1 MSVMKKEE
9 ILNEHIWV
17 MPLHAIFRVLDKLL
31 RVLDK
36 LLHVLSRLLGVI
48 MNLMH
53 VLLLFLV
60 YIVAYVISFW
70 LALSPIW
77 ILILLVVNLLPAVGL
92 HGVVGF
98 SVFLVVICVAF
109 VITKYFISSKLY
121 TKIVDIIFDKL
132 FSFSWHSPLLDR
144 IRLSRHI
151 NPNLSGRFLQHYEK
165 RWGMTNEDIK
175 DYISHRAQ
183 LGGDVSISHLLP
195 FVSQLCQLNKNAREE
210 QEMFLSNFLGE
221 DEIEYLFNMEYSYS
235 QMEQSYQYWRGKEM
249 GEKKSLM
256 ELLFKFTIEQDGIHN
271 DEWKML
277 MQIMAQLKFNSR
289 YIEYFKD
296 RYYSLRTEFD
306 DYERKSTSSLGGY
319 SFASLEPYYAI
330 LELKEGAS
338 IEEIKR
344 AYHKLAMQHHPDL
357 PKNANRI
364 EECEAK
370 MMEINEA
377 YEKVRG

>member
-17 MPLHAIFRVLDKLL
+17 MPLHAIL

-36 LLHVLSRLLGVI
+36 LLHVLSRPLGAI

-53 VLLLFLV
+53 VLLLLLV
-60 YIVAYVISFW
+60 YIVAYVISYL

-151 NPNLSGRFLQHYEK
+151 NPNLSGRLLQHYEK
-165 RWGMTNEDIK
+165 RWGMTNEEIK
-175 DYISHRAQ
+175 DYISHRIQ
-183 LGGDVSISHLLP
+183 LGGVVSISHLLP
-195 FVSQLCQLNKNAREE
+195 FVSQLCQLNKSAREE

-221 DEIEYLFNMEYSYS
+221 DEIEDLFNMEYSYS
-235 QMEQSYQYWRGKEM
+235 QMEESYQYWRGKEM

-271 DEWKML
+271 DEWKLL
-277 MQIMAQLKFNSR
+277 MQIMTQLKFNKN
-289 YIEYFKD
+289 YFDYFKR
-296 RYYSLRTEFD
+296 RYSSLRTEFD
-306 DYERKSTSSLGGY
+306 DYERKSTSPLNEY
-319 SFASLEPYYAI
+319 SVASLKPYYAVLG
-330 LELKEGAS
+330 LEEGAS

-344 AYHKLAMQHHPDL
+344 AYHELAMQHHPDL
-357 PKNANRI
+357 PKNANRK